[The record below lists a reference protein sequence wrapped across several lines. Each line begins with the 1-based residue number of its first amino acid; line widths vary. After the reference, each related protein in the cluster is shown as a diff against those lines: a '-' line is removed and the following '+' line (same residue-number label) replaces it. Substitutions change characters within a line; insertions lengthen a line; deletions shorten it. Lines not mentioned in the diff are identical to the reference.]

1 MSKLILLEATNVKRL
16 RAVSLKPDASMNC
29 VGGKN
34 DQGKTSLL
42 DAIAMALGGG
52 DEIPAMPV
60 RIGEDKATI
69 ILGTDDGYTIKRTF
83 TKAGGTSLVI
93 ENSDKMRASSPQELL
108 NRLTGKL
115 MFDPLAFINLDAK
128 AQAVALKK
136 LVGLDSSALD
146 AQRKKLYDERAV
158 VNAQAKTA
166 EARASFMP
174 STDGL
179 PAEETSVTAI
189 VAERDQAKEH
199 NAKKA
204 GLEKAVSTAADTLA
218 RATKA
223 NEQLFQEIESLTARL
238 AQLRQ
243 QYATASVGVPA
254 MQQALSMAENSLAA
268 FVAVDV
274 APLNAKLAGAE
285 AQNAAI
291 RQNKAKV
298 DALREVEAIKAKSV
312 ALTTQI
318 DEIDRQKTELL
329 AAQKFPVAGLSVH
342 DELGVTF
349 DGVPFDQ
356 ASKAKQMRVSVAI
369 AAALNPKLRVMIVRD
384 GSLLDDQSLQLLG
397 ELAVEHNLQ
406 CFVERVGKGAECSVI
421 IENGEVL
428 ADETE
433 TAAATV

>member
-16 RAVSLKPDASMNC
+16 RAVSLKPDASMT
-29 VGGKN
+29 VIGGAN
-34 DQGKTSLL
+34 GAGKSSVL
-42 DAIAMALGGG
+42 DAVSMALGGG
-52 DEIPAMPV
+52 DEIPSMPV
-60 RIGEDKATI
+60 RRGEDKATI
-69 ILGTDDGYTIKRTF
+69 VLTTDDGYTIKRTF

-128 AQAVALKK
+128 AQATALKK

-158 VNAQAKTA
+158 VNAQVKTA

-179 PAEETSVTAI
+179 PADETSVTAI

-199 NAKKA
+199 NGKLAALKQAAGTAADVLDRATKA
-204 GLEKAVSTAADTLA
+204 DEQLLKEIETLAARLETLRSQHMKNASQYPAMREAVSTA
-218 RATKA
+218 
-223 NEQLFQEIESLTARL
+223 QS
-238 AQLRQ
+238 
-243 QYATASVGVPA
+243 
-254 MQQALSMAENSLAA
+254 SLAA

-274 APLNAKLAGAE
+274 APINAKLAGAE
-285 AQNAAI
+285 TQNAAI
-291 RQNKAKV
+291 RQNKAKA

-356 ASKAKQMRVSVAI
+356 ASTAQQMRVSVAI
-369 AAALNPKLRVMIVRD
+369 AAALNPKLRVMLVRD

-406 CFVERVGKGAECSVI
+406 CFVERVGKGAECSVV
-421 IENGEVL
+421 IEDGSIVK
-428 ADETE
+428 TE
-433 TAAATV
+433 ATATV

>member
-1 MSKLILLEATNVKRL
+1 MSKIILLKSENVKRL
-16 RAVSLKPDASMNC
+16 KAVSLVPDASMNC
-29 VGGKN
+29 VGGQN
-34 DQGKTSLL
+34 GSGKTSLL
-42 DAIAMALGGG
+42 DSIAMALGGG
-52 DEIPAMPV
+52 DEIPSMPV
-60 RIGEDKATI
+60 RRGEEKASIT
-69 ILGTDDGYTIKRTF
+69 LTTDDGYTIKRTF
-83 TKAGGTSLVI
+83 TKAGGTTLVI

-146 AQRKKLYDERAV
+146 AQRKKLYEERAV
-158 VNAQAKTA
+158 VNAQAKQA

-174 STDGL
+174 ATEGL
-179 PAEETSVTAI
+179 PAEEVSVTAI

-199 NAKKA
+199 NGKKA
-204 GLEKAVSTAADTLA
+204 GLEKAVATAADTLA

-223 NEQLFQEIESLTARL
+223 NEQLFEEIEALTAKL

-243 QYATASVGVPA
+243 QYTAGTTALPA
-254 MQQALSMAENSLAA
+254 MREAVSTAQSSLAA
-268 FVAVDV
+268 FVPVDV
-274 APLNAKLAGAE
+274 APLTAKLAGAE

-291 RQNKAKV
+291 RQNKAKA
-298 DALREVEAIKAKSV
+298 DALREVEAIKAKST

-318 DEIDRQKTELL
+318 DEIDRKKTELL

-342 DELGVTF
+342 DEMGVTF
-349 DGVPFDQ
+349 DGVPFEQ
-356 ASKAKQMRVSVAI
+356 ASTAQQMRVSVAI
-369 AAALNPKLRVMIVRD
+369 AAALNPKLRVMLVRD

-421 IENGEVL
+421 ISDGEIE
-428 ADETE
+428 D
-433 TAAATV
+433 AATATTATV